1 MLGQQINNRM
11 FKIRGAVSVGGPSGC
26 SYRMIGE
33 AGLVPGKAVFGSYYG
48 SRRLPGSA
56 SDWTET

>member
-1 MLGQQINNRM
+1 M